1 MADITNTPEPCE
13 AGVTLFALKLVNDKY
28 VAEYSGMP
36 KEDNTRHQLNMSL
49 ASFKSVLSKVGQQNY
64 DRAIIYDL
72 ITSNTKLIANGQ
84 SQKISYLETSIVLL
98 QRELEVYQ
106 YLYGNEDTTAHNQ
119 EQTVAQNQ
127 EQTVTQNQEQTV
139 TQNQEQTV
147 TQNQEQAVTQN
158 QEQTVTQ
165 NQEHT
170 TSKRQTERQ
179 TGTY

>member
-1 MADITNTPEPCE
+1 MANISNISNPCE
-13 AGVTLFALKLVNDKY
+13 AGMTLYALKLVNDQY

-36 KEDNTRHQLNMSL
+36 EEDNTRHQLNMSL

-64 DRAIIYDL
+64 DRAIISDL
-72 ITSNTKLIANGQ
+72 IESNTKLIANGQ

-106 YLYGNEDTTAHNQ
+106 YLYGKED
-119 EQTVAQNQ
+119 TVAQNQ
-127 EQTVTQNQEQTV
+127 EQTVTP
-139 TQNQEQTV
+139 
-147 TQNQEQAVTQN
+147 
-158 QEQTVTQ
+158 

-170 TSKRQTERQ
+170 ISERQTGRQ